1 MKLLFRNYLASLRER
16 EELDAILPDL
26 LSELGYTVYSRP
38 QRGTAQAGV
47 DIAAV
52 GKDDD
57 RERKLFLFSVKQGD
71 LSRQSW
77 DGTPQALRSSL
88 NEILDTYIPT
98 KVPKRYQKLKIV
110 ICLVFG
116 GDMQEQVRGAVNGY
130 IKKNSTKKISFDEW
144 NGDKL
149 AGLLLQG
156 ILREEIMP
164 KALRSHFQKA
174 VALVDEPDIAYRH
187 FGRLVY
193 ELSKGANDDKA
204 RVRTARQLY
213 IALWV
218 LFVWAR
224 DVDNVEAPYRASE
237 LALLNIWNLLRRYI
251 GKNPSA
257 AGKAIETV
265 LHHAIRLHIMIASEL
280 LERKILPHAGT
291 RDGISMAVRTR
302 SPVDVNLKLFDV
314 LGRIALTGLW
324 VHWLIERDPDAKR
337 RAAAQ
342 DRVARLT
349 TMGYQLIDNNRAL
362 FLPLQDQQ
370 AIEIALFLILVG
382 ALNGDR
388 NDARAW
394 LHEMIAR
401 LTLTIRT
408 HGRYPCVFTEYR
420 DLVAHPREQTD
431 DYRKEATSGSILIP
445 LLAAFLAALNDK
457 EALKQLVDLKAK
469 ELEHCTLQLWMPDKS
484 SEDGIYIG
492 DHDHGVALCDLPLSE
507 TGNEPLKT
515 VRDACNQ
522 SKDFDGMSAIA
533 TGYWPMILTACRHYR
548 LPIPPQFWINMLD
561 PFPESTEV
569 ASEGS
574 SNPK

>member
-26 LSELGYTVYSRP
+26 LSELGYIVYSRP

-47 DIAAV
+47 DVAAV

-57 RERKLFLFSVKQGD
+57 GQRKLFLFSVKQGD
-71 LSRQSW
+71 LTRQSW

-116 GDMQEQVRGAVNGY
+116 GDMQEQVRSTVNGF
-130 IKKNSTKKISFDEW
+130 IKRNSSKRISFDEW

-164 KALRSHFQKA
+164 KTLRSHFQKA
-174 VALVDEPDIAYRH
+174 VALVDEPDIAYQH

-193 ELSKGANDDKA
+193 ELCKGANDDRA

-224 DVDNVEAPYRASE
+224 DVDNVEAPYRAGE
-237 LALLNIWNLLRRYI
+237 LTLLNIWNLLRSYI
-251 GKNPSA
+251 GKKPNV
-257 AGKAIETV
+257 AGKSITQVLHYAIE
-265 LHHAIRLHIMIASEL
+265 LYIAIASEL
-280 LERKILPHAGT
+280 LERKILPHVGA
-291 RDGISMAVRTR
+291 RDAISMAVQTR
-302 SPVDVNLKLFDV
+302 SSVDVNLKLFDI

-324 VHWLIERDPDAKR
+324 VHWFIAQDSDAKR
-337 RAAAQ
+337 RSVNRDQA
-342 DRVARLT
+342 ARLV
-349 TMGYQLIDNNRAL
+349 TMGYQLIENNQAL

-370 AIEIALFLILVG
+370 AIEIALFLVLVVE
-382 ALNGDR
+382 LNGNR
-388 NDARAW
+388 NDAHAW
-394 LHEMIAR
+394 LHEMVER
-401 LTLTIRT
+401 LSLTVRT

-431 DYRKEATSGSILIP
+431 DYRKEAASGSILIP
-445 LLAAFLAALNDK
+445 LLAAFLSALNDH
-457 EALKQLVDLKAK
+457 EALEQLVDLKAK
-469 ELEHCTLQLWMPDKS
+469 ELQHCTLQLWMPDNLSES
-484 SEDGIYIG
+484 SIYLG
-492 DHDHGVALCDLPLSE
+492 ARDHGVALCDLPLSASGHE
-507 TGNEPLKT
+507 LLKT
-515 VRDACNQ
+515 VRDVCNQ
-522 SKDFDGMSAIA
+522 SKDFDSLSAIA
-533 TGYWPMILTACRHYR
+533 TGYWPMILTACHHHR
-548 LPIPPQFWINMLD
+548 LPVPPQFWINIVD
-561 PFPESTEV
+561 PKP
-569 ASEGS
+569 AL
-574 SNPK
+574 

>member
-1 MKLLFRNYLASLRER
+1 MKLLFQTYLASLKER

-57 RERKLFLFSVKQGD
+57 GERKLFLFSVKQGD
-71 LSRQSW
+71 LTRQSW
-77 DGTPQALRSSL
+77 NDGTAQALRPSL
-88 NEILDTYIPT
+88 DEIFDNYIPHRI
-98 KVPKRYQKLKIV
+98 PKRYEDLKIV

-116 GDMQEQVRGAVNGY
+116 GDMQEQVRGTVNGY
-130 IKKNSTKKISFDEW
+130 IKRHSTEKISFDEW

-187 FGRLVY
+187 FRRFVY
-193 ELSKGANDDKA
+193 ELCKGANDDKV
-204 RVRTARQLY
+204 RVRTTRQLY

-224 DVDNVEAPYRASE
+224 DIDNVEAPYRASE
-237 LALLNIWNLLRRYI
+237 LVLLNIWNLLRPFI
-251 GKNPSA
+251 GKKSRA
-257 AGKAIETV
+257 AGKAIMMV
-265 LHHAIRLHIMIASEL
+265 LAYAIQLHIAIAVEL
-280 LERKILPHAGT
+280 LERKILPHVGT

-302 SPVDVNLKLFDV
+302 SAVDVNLKLFDV

-337 RAAAQ
+337 RAAARDQ
-342 DRVARLT
+342 VAQFA
-349 TMGYQLIDNNRAL
+349 TMGYQLIANNRAL

-370 AIEIALFLILVG
+370 AIEIALFLVLVG
-382 ALNGDR
+382 TLNGSRD
-388 NDARAW
+388 DARAW
-394 LHEMIAR
+394 LHEMVGR
-401 LTLTIRT
+401 LALTVRT

-420 DLVAHPREQTD
+420 DLVAHPRQQTD
-431 DYRKEATSGSILIP
+431 DYRKEATPGSILIP
-445 LLAAFLAALNDK
+445 LLAAFLSALNDRA
-457 EALKQLVDLKAK
+457 ALEQLVESKTK
-469 ELEHCTLQLWMPDKS
+469 ELSHCTIQLWMPDKP

-492 DHDHGVALCDLPLSE
+492 AHDHGVALCDLPLSA
-507 TGNEPLKT
+507 TGDELLKI

-522 SKDFDGMSAIA
+522 SKDFDGLSAIA
-533 TGYWPMILTACRHYR
+533 RGYWPMILTACRHYR
-548 LPIPPQFWINMLD
+548 LPVPPQFWIKMVEPL
-561 PFPESTEV
+561 PE
-569 ASEGS
+569 A
-574 SNPK
+574 